1 MIALNIGHIY
11 GHVVVECRNGC
22 TDAPS
27 AFNWFMKY
35 RPDLVDNLGAPASVE
50 GEALRTILQTINYHA
65 VRENCAAL
73 ATILRD

>member
-1 MIALNIGHIY
+1 MNINLIY

-27 AFNWFMKY
+27 AFNWFKKY
-35 RPDLVDNLGAPASVE
+35 RPDLVDNLGAPPGVE
-50 GEALRTILQTINYHA
+50 GAALRTILETFNFHA

-73 ATILRD
+73 ATVLRD